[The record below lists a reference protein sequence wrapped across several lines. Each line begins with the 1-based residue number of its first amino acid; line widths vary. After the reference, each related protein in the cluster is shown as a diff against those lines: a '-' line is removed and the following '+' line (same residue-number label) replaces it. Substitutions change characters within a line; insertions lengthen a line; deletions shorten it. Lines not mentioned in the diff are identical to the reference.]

1 MPRVV
6 SILIG
11 VLLTATGLMF
21 AMGANAAQVTLQPVK
36 DATLIGDE
44 SALANGKGPIFIG
57 KIAGGSA
64 RRSLMQFDFA
74 GIPAGSTIRSVQL
87 KVWVFTAASNS
98 SFDDIASLYRLTTS
112 WGEGQSF
119 ASGGNGG
126 AAQANDSTWV
136 HRFYPNQ
143 FWSAAGGDFVSQP
156 SSSTL
161 INTLGEFTFPST
173 PALVADVQQWVNAP
187 ATNFGW
193 LMKDVEHPDV
203 DKNAKR
209 LFSRESG
216 TFGPQLTIV
225 YDLPGANTGDSDVPL
240 PAWALALLGA
250 ALISGLSGRSLR
262 KTRG

>member
-6 SILIG
+6 SILMG
-11 VLLTATGLMF
+11 VLLAATGLVATMS
-21 AMGANAAQVTLQPVK
+21 ANAAQATLYPVK

-64 RRSLMQFDFA
+64 RRSLMQFDLA
-74 GIPAGSTIRSVQL
+74 GIPVGSTIRSVQL
-87 KVWVFTAASNS
+87 RVWVFTAASNS

-126 AAQANDSTWV
+126 RALVNDSTWV

-143 FWSAAGGDFVSQP
+143 FWSSAGGDFVAQP

-173 PALVADVQQWVNAP
+173 PALVADVQQWVNSP
-187 ATNFGW
+187 ASNFGW
-193 LMKDVEHPDV
+193 VMKDVENPDV
-203 DKNAKR
+203 EKNAKR

-225 YDLPGANTGDSDVPL
+225 YDLPSPNAGDSDVPL

-250 ALISGLSGRSLR
+250 ALVVGLSGRRSR
-262 KTRG
+262 QTGQ